1 MRLKIIFLGTPDF
14 AVSSLQMLVENK
26 YDIVGVVT
34 APDKYGGRGRK
45 QLIMSD
51 VKKYALENNLNI
63 LQPTNLKNKEF
74 LKELKSLEADL
85 QVIVA
90 FRMLPEVVWNMP
102 PMGTYNLHGSLLPKY
117 RGAAPIHWAVINGER
132 ETGVTS
138 FKLKHAI
145 DTGDMLLQRRTA
157 IHPHD
162 TLGSVY
168 SKLKSIGAQVII
180 ETVRMIESGNLRL
193 RPQPEGEVSKAP
205 KLNRA
210 NCQLDFNM
218 ETYRVYNKIRGLNPF
233 PSAWCSIDGKVHKI
247 FASRPYIDGVE
258 RTAGEIYTDN
268 KSYLCISTVDGY
280 VHIHEIQQEGK
291 KKMNIKELLNGYD
304 FQSDRIDPMRN
315 LQ

>member
-14 AVSSLQMLVENK
+14 AVSSLKMLVENK
-26 YDIVGVVT
+26 YEIVGVVT

-63 LQPTNLKNKEF
+63 LQPTNLKNRKF
-74 LKELKSLEADL
+74 LDELKSLNADL

-90 FRMLPEVVWNMP
+90 FRMLPEVVWDMP
-102 PMGTYNLHGSLLPKY
+102 PMGTFNLHGSLLPKY

-145 DTGDMLLQRRTA
+145 DTGDMLLQRRTP
-157 IHPHD
+157 IKGYD

-168 SKLKSIGAQVII
+168 SKLKTLGAQVVI
-180 ETVRMIESGNLRL
+180 ESVRMIESGNLRL
-193 RPQPEGEVSKAP
+193 RPQPDEQVTKAP

-210 NCQLDFNM
+210 NCQLDFNKP
-218 ETYRVYNKIRGLNPF
+218 THVVYNKIRGLDPF
-233 PSAWCSIDGKVHKI
+233 PTAWCSIDGKVHKI
-247 FASRPYIDGVE
+247 FKSRPYTDGVP
-258 RTAGEIYTDN
+258 RKSGNIFTDN
-268 KSYLCISTVDGY
+268 KSYLCVSTNNGY
-280 VHIHEIQQEGK
+280 IHVHEIQQEGK
-291 KKMNIKELLNGYD
+291 KKLSISELLNGYS
-304 FQSDRIDPMRN
+304 FKSEAIDAMQN